1 MVYVSLA
8 PIFTFER
15 KKLLSVSLADL
26 PFAASGCFAEAFAP
40 SFGVGFCCRA
50 AGSPFISILG
60 GSGGGGGG
68 IDIPLAA
75 AGGSGTCATYS
86 IGCIGGRNHIFILL
100 LLSGWGCFSKK
111 DFSPVFDQLK
121 NKANKGMCLLC
132 KI

>member
-1 MVYVSLA
+1 MCLYLA

-40 SFGVGFCCRA
+40 SFGVGFCCWA
-50 AGSPFISILG
+50 ASPPLISILG

-86 IGCIGGRNHIFILL
+86 IGGRNHIFILL
-100 LLSGWGCFSKK
+100 LLTGGCFSKK
-111 DFSPVFDQLK
+111 YFPPVFALGEMET
-121 NKANKGMCLLC
+121 KANKGMCLLC
-132 KI
+132 GKI